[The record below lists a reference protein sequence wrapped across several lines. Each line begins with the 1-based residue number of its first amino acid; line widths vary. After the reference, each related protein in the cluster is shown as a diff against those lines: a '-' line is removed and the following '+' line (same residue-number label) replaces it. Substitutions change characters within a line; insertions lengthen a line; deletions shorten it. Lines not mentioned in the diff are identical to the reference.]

1 MLPLVTVDHLTG
13 KHRLEAA
20 NDTPGCAADEFLR
33 SPEGETLGTLLLR
46 ATLSQARDK
55 CPRMFGNLAR
65 M

>member
-33 SPEGETLGTLLLR
+33 SPEG
-46 ATLSQARDK
+46 
-55 CPRMFGNLAR
+55 
-65 M
+65 